1 MSEVYV
7 SLYGDDA
14 ERFRDLRERMDDE
27 IPGGIDSNAGVVRAA
42 LDFADEALA
51 EKT

>member
-14 ERFRDLRERMDDE
+14 DQFRALRERLDDE
-27 IPGGIDSNAGVVRAA
+27 IPGGIDSNAAATRAA
-42 LDFADEALA
+42 LDLAEEALDGQ
-51 EKT
+51 